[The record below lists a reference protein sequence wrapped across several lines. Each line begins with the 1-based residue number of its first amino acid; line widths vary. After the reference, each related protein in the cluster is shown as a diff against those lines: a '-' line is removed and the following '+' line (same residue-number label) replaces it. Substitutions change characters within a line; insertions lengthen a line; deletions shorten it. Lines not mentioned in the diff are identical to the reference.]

1 MFEND
6 RKETKSKAVTSI
18 RHRNDI
24 EKSTWK
30 THRYLVD
37 FESRIHVEISRLNR
51 CHNFHVDTPFK
62 IDEISTNFPRG
73 ISTLKRW
80 RIDKDVSIG
89 MFVFYANTVYIQTDS
104 CSLPILF

>member
-6 RKETKSKAVTSI
+6 RKQTASKAVTSI
-18 RHRNDI
+18 RHRNNI

-37 FESRIHVEISRLNR
+37 FESPIHVQISASNQCHDFQVDSR
-51 CHNFHVDTPFK
+51 CK

-73 ISTLKRW
+73 ISTSNRW
-80 RIDKDVSIG
+80 RIDEDVSIG
-89 MFVFYANTVYIQTDS
+89 KVGNQRR
-104 CSLPILF
+104 CSMVWKSQLCR